1 MFLWENFLPVTQ
13 KMATRGLRPLRA
25 HKNFDR
31 GRFRLDS
38 PSSGGRVNSA
48 TKRLTGVAISAEPF
62 NAQ

>member
-1 MFLWENFLPVTQ
+1 MGEFS
-13 KMATRGLRPLRA
+13 TRYPADGHKGAKTFARA
-25 HKNFDR
+25 RKNFDR